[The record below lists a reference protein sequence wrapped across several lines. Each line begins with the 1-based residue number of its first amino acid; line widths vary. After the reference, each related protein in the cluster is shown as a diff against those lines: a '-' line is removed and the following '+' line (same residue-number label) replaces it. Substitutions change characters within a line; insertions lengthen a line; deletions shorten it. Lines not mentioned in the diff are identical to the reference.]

1 MTDGPLLGVRV
12 LDLTQGVAGPYATKL
27 LSDYGAGVTKIE
39 RPGRGDP
46 ARRIGPFPGDV
57 PHRDRSGLFLELNS
71 GKRSVT
77 LNLATASGRA
87 ILRRLAAAADLVI
100 ESFRPGALARL
111 GLDPERI
118 EAIAPRA
125 VLVQLSNFGQD
136 GPYRDFE
143 LDDLGAY
150 AMGGVLSLTGSADRE
165 PARIGLYAP
174 LFLAGGVLA
183 AYAIAAVYGSRRTG
197 AGERVDASLMEIMA
211 SSMDRGA
218 PNLVAWQYSG
228 ALMTTRTLEQRR
240 NAMPSGVYRC
250 KDGFVSITGQ
260 PPFFPRLARMVGR
273 PELAE
278 DEAFLARLDDPAFLP
293 EVEALLTGWLR
304 DRTKREAM
312 AAGQAEGL
320 PLSALQTTADVYGDP
335 HLRERGFFEAP
346 GQPSAGAVTL
356 PGLPIRMSATPGSL
370 RPAPALGQHTA
381 EVLTGELGYGRR
393 DVAVLRQ
400 RNVV

>member
-1 MTDGPLLGVRV
+1 MADGPLLGVRV
-12 LDLTQGVAGPYATKL
+12 LDLTQGVAGPYAAKL
-27 LSDYGAGVTKIE
+27 LSDYGADVVKIE

-77 LNLATASGRA
+77 LNLATASGRG
-87 ILRRLAAAADLVI
+87 ILRRLAARADLVI
-100 ESFRPGALARL
+100 ESFRPGTLARL
-111 GLDPERI
+111 GLDAGRL

-125 VLVQLSNFGQD
+125 ALVQLSNFGQD

-150 AMGGVLSLTGSADRE
+150 ATGGVLSLTGSADRE
-165 PARIGLYAP
+165 PVRIGLYAP

-183 AYAIAAVYGSRRTG
+183 AYAVAAAYGSRRTG
-197 AGERVDASLMEIMA
+197 VGERVDASLMEIMA

-304 DRTKREAM
+304 GRTKREAM

-320 PLSALQTTADVYGDP
+320 PLSALQTTADVLGDP

-346 GQPSAGAVTL
+346 EQPSAGAVTL

-370 RPAPALGQHTA
+370 RPAPALGQHTF
-381 EVLTGELGYGRR
+381 EVLTGELGYERSE
-393 DVAVLRQ
+393 VSVLRQ